1 MKNLLL
7 ILSAALIST
16 TAQAQMISIT
26 GGNLHLHGTDKGF
39 IEVEAMQSI
48 TKNIAAHISYT
59 NTLGGYDI
67 TMIGGRYGLINNRI
81 GLMLSACY
89 MVNHDIMPMIGMDVK
104 PFKNNNLSVTYN
116 VSSDRQLNMV
126 GVKFPLFDNHKKH

>member
-7 ILSAALIST
+7 IILTALIST

-26 GGNLHLHGTDKGF
+26 GGNLRLHGTNKGF
-39 IEVEAMQSI
+39 TEIEAMQSI
-48 TKNIAAHISYT
+48 TKNIATHISYT
-59 NTLGGYDI
+59 NVLGGYDI
-67 TMIGGRYGLINNRI
+67 TMIGGRYGLINNKV

-89 MVNHDIMPMIGMDVK
+89 MVKHDVMPMIGMDIK

-116 VSSDRQLNMV
+116 VSTDRKLSTV
-126 GVKFPLFDNHKKH
+126 GVKFPLFDNHNKH